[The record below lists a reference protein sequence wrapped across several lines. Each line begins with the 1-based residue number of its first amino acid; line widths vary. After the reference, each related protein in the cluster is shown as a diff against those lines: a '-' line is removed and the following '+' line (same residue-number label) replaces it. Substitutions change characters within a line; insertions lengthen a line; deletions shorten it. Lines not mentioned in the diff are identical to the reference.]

1 MNELDEQKILT
12 ASEIVVRERFVSLSL
27 LQRELKIDAD
37 EAEKIVAE
45 LATRGIVEEPN
56 PNGQYHV
63 ALSLLARSEG
73 IESAH
78 AVHVR
83 RIHDLALYMLENH
96 GHEDTVCVDEILAE
110 PFKTKRAELRDVV
123 GAAMGSNGQESLFD
137 VAKAIARL
145 PTFAAVIPFEQIE
158 QELQV
163 ACSATKVNTK
173 WPNPEGR
180 RSGLLHAVRYL
191 KLRILERIDPHSR
204 AVEAFVHESLLPH
217 GRAFSKTAFYREHV
231 VPCWFVQAKAT
242 ELLRHG
248 IPEWAVAEW
257 VEPYLRIVFIET
269 TDAKQLDG
277 PLKLQTVMPKDWQFG
292 RDCIYA
298 RLHVLSIEFTPPLEG
313 PKCTCTPENLRD
325 WALLRNVAKP
335 ST

>member
-37 EAEKIVAE
+37 EAEKILAE

-63 ALSLLARSEG
+63 ALSLLARSEC

-96 GHEDTVCVDEILAE
+96 GHENTVCVDKILAE
-110 PFKTKRAELRDVV
+110 SFKTKRDELRDVV

-145 PTFAAVIPFEQIE
+145 PTFAAVIPLEQIE

-217 GRAFSKTAFYREHV
+217 GRAPSKTALYREHV

-257 VEPYLRIVFIET
+257 IEPYLRIVFIET
-269 TDAKQLDG
+269 TDAEQLDG
-277 PLKLQTVMPKDWQFG
+277 PLKLKTVMPKDWQFG

>member
-191 KLRILERIDPHSR
+191 KRCMRRIRVLGRVIEVNGAISWHLPSR
-204 AVEAFVHESLLPH
+204 
-217 GRAFSKTAFYREHV
+217 R
-231 VPCWFVQAKAT
+231 C
-242 ELLRHG
+242 
-248 IPEWAVAEW
+248 
-257 VEPYLRIVFIET
+257 
-269 TDAKQLDG
+269 
-277 PLKLQTVMPKDWQFG
+277 
-292 RDCIYA
+292 
-298 RLHVLSIEFTPPLEG
+298 
-313 PKCTCTPENLRD
+313 
-325 WALLRNVAKP
+325 
-335 ST
+335 